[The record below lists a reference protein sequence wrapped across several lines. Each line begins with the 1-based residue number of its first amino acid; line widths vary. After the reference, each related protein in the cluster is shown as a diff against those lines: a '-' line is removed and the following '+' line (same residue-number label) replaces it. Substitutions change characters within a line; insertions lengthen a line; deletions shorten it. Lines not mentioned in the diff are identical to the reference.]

1 MPINNKYL
9 KGKLAQ
15 FENVVRKCLITL
27 NLIWFHVY
35 NVNLTIKQ
43 ILFFKT
49 EKCRVPETPAG
60 LTITTDVTD
69 DQMKKGQHLTF
80 ACENRN
86 HIIKGNATLE
96 CLENGQWSNPLP
108 TCEGTTLVLL

>member
-1 MPINNKYL
+1 M
-9 KGKLAQ
+9 
-15 FENVVRKCLITL
+15 RKCLITL

-49 EKCRVPETPAG
+49 EKKCRVPETPAG

-80 ACENRN
+80 ACENSN

-96 CLENGQWSNPLP
+96 CLENGQWSNPRP